1 MGPGSGNVPN
11 APDTE
16 DLVLPLVDSS
26 YQLPQQD
33 QLVPADQPWASVPTQ
48 PESTY
53 LKVIDSLFDQN
64 FLSSRINWFAKI
76 LSLLTVDPNMPQ
88 LGITRAEG
96 FYKYLKNYNTDPS
109 SDGLCY
115 TFDPALLSNDVT
127 ALVPYTPQGIN
138 HAELSPVYFI
148 FPGSHTSTM
157 FTDAMTLANPMDT
170 TPYNAQSSVYAVA
183 DAVLHYITANEA
195 FLTGRDVYFVG
206 FSLGG
211 LRAIYTLYALQ
222 TYNLTIAS
230 RTHCISFNPW
240 IGKFADGDLL
250 GLATWLGVNN
260 ADDQLDPWHLARLT
274 ELRTQTGLPIH
285 SVIERTLVLCIR
297 DESASRLWQSEN
309 NATPPQRIGW
319 GRLYLYPN
327 AQPAATDPTVA
338 HSILN
343 WAGNA
348 FPDVVPDIRVVKHGT
363 FALSTQ
369 TMFMSKAGVHEPT
382 LLTVTSEAQSGY
394 HSSISQYAVHSF
406 WRTPG
411 LTSNQYLWTIVPI
424 NSAGLLRFVNKHDPT
439 LEFRAKIS
447 YVQTENGN
455 DQFTLK
461 TEDGTWVS
469 TGASDDYAAQELSD
483 FEDGTHQYLSLIF
496 RIPDVETPVALRN
509 GGYLWSF
516 HTEQQ
521 VIHSLEGQSME
532 LDHTMRRTWDLPL
545 PFNPF
550 FFVPG
555 LAPSTGADGLLFVDV
570 RMRFGAKAPERW
582 IVMSSENILASVHET
597 STYFTSSDVRYQ
609 QPNWRITY
617 QGLDL
622 GYDIVCTDN
631 GDDASLARCY
641 TTIDS
646 TLGYIALTS
655 ITNRYFDIVSVVEH
669 ENDVEYYRILSK
681 EHATDRILTYG
692 NAWTDGGGTDHP
704 IGDGSVDPLYFE
716 NELVGTTAAQQQLV
730 RFFSTTSPYDVY
742 ETESSI
748 EY

>member
-1 MGPGSGNVPN
+1 
-11 APDTE
+11 
-16 DLVLPLVDSS
+16 
-26 YQLPQQD
+26 
-33 QLVPADQPWASVPTQ
+33 
-48 PESTY
+48 
-53 LKVIDSLFDQN
+53 VIDSLFDQN
-64 FLSSRINWFAKI
+64 FLSSRINWFSKI
-76 LSLLTVDPNMPQ
+76 LSLLTVDSNMPQ

-96 FYKYLKNYNTDPS
+96 FYKYLKNYNADPS

-138 HAELSPVYFI
+138 HAELTPVYFI

-157 FTDAMTLANPMDT
+157 FADAMTLANPMDT
-170 TPYNAQSSVYAVA
+170 TPYNAQASVYAVA
-183 DAVLHYITANEA
+183 DAVLHYVTANEA

-222 TYNLTIAS
+222 TYNPTIAS

-240 IGKFADGDLL
+240 IGKFGDGDLL

-369 TMFMSKAGVHEPT
+369 TMFMGKAGVDEPT
-382 LLTVTSEAQSGY
+382 LLTVTSEAQHGY
-394 HSSISQYAVHSF
+394 KGGISQFAVHSF

-447 YVQTENGN
+447 YMQTENGN

-461 TEDGTWVS
+461 TEDGTWIS
-469 TGASDDYAAQELSD
+469 TGASADYASQELSD

-496 RIPDVETPVALRN
+496 RIPDDVTPVALRN

-516 HTEQQ
+516 HTEEQ
-521 VIHSLEGQSME
+521 VIHSLEGQSMQ
-532 LDHTMRRTWDLPL
+532 LDHTMRRTWDLPERIFGGITD
-545 PFNPF
+545 FNTYIRTKAAF
-550 FFVPG
+550 NIVTEALSIREDFIID
-555 LAPSTGADGLLFVDV
+555 TGAADLYGFGAASSQAITWGFDGLSATTPD
-570 RMRFGAKAPERW
+570 
-582 IVMSSENILASVHET
+582 SEVWSV
-597 STYFTSSDVRYQ
+597 SAD
-609 QPNWRITY
+609 
-617 QGLDL
+617 
-622 GYDIVCTDN
+622 
-631 GDDASLARCY
+631 GDFWN
-641 TTIDS
+641 
-646 TLGYIALTS
+646 
-655 ITNRYFDIVSVVEH
+655 ITNTQSTTRLLECGTSGYPYYHASEEKSWTTLAVTDFPLTNHNLHIV
-669 ENDVEYYRILSK
+669 D
-681 EHATDRILTYG
+681 
-692 NAWTDGGGTDHP
+692 DGGGYFQMYIVIDDAAGHP
-704 IGDGSVDPLYFE
+704 MKRYLRYIEKAYSAQHLYGYIDLIDE
-716 NELVGTTAAQQQLV
+716 VALV
-730 RFFSTTSPYDVY
+730 RDPEYKDATLFK
-742 ETESSI
+742 I
-748 EY
+748 ENNVAVATPI